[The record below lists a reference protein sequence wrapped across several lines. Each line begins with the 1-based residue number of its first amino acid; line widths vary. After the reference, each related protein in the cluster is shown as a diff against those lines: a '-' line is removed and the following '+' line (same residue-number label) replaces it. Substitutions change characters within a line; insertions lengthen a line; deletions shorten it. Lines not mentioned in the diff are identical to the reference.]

1 MSGSAT
7 LDLERLM
14 LGHTLAIAPMATLS
28 RVYVALCRTAPTEAA
43 GGEEVNGPG
52 YARSAATFTLLAVPA
67 NAAANATAVDFAPAT
82 GDWGTVAHFEIWT
95 QPTGGTRL
103 YWGQLVDPADGVP
116 IEIEVTAGD
125 VLRFSPGSLVVQA
138 TDTTSVGIGPFLPTA
153 GGTMTGPL
161 LYTATGGIAL
171 RPAQD
176 RAADVAN
183 VLDYGATGDGMTD
196 DGAAIRAA
204 VAALGG
210 LPGSVTFPPGTYRMT
225 GGYVVLPSGT
235 RVTGAGSGASI
246 IKPDT
251 LSNPDGTRT
260 IFVNTLR
267 HTLGLT
273 TAVPATPANQ
283 TDHDIEIS
291 DLGFDLSNCATPAT
305 ATSLGSFLL
314 ARNLSVRNI
323 HADNYQPASAK
334 GFSGFQFV
342 GCDGYVVD
350 GVSTRHSVNAVDN
363 WKGSTRGKISNVQFE
378 SADAAGNG
386 GQINWNSIGT
396 TRADFGNAIDLQI
409 SNATVWLNGGNSI
422 GIFLDSLGAASV
434 SQDILLNNIVISAR
448 TGTTGNIGVLFR
460 GLANRLK
467 ARGLSF
473 DAASG
478 ADMRPVWIDGFYDG
492 SAIATGTNLITTT
505 NGSNQMTVSYP
516 GGANS
521 GPGNYLRITNGSGG
535 AVVGNGLSLNGYY
548 LITAVSGPV
557 TSVSCGDTFTVTA
570 PANATAS
577 GPIAATTQ
585 LTGWWGCPTACDLV
599 GLTFDGISAS
609 GGDLI
614 TANGSGH
621 QIIGVMVT
629 SNYQGAATP
638 QYRSVVSIDSTL
650 ALAGV
655 PPVASNV
662 IGVVAAA
669 GTGALG
675 SGFIGDNVIT
685 WRSSGLRPA
694 VWYGGNLSTSAVTS
708 SGDATVGNA
717 SANYLTLQGRPST
730 FPPRVVAEGSDANVS
745 LGLRVQGA
753 GRVEV
758 QDGAGTLR
766 HFFDSSGGQLALAGN
781 GQPAFKALGIS
792 NQVNFV
798 VAQGGVTGAQ
808 PSVTALGSADTNI
821 SVRYGGAGAGG
832 MLGRALQITG
842 PPTTTDLP
850 AGYFT
855 VAANGSGSFSV
866 YYNNAGTIIKSAAL
880 A

>member
-1 MSGSAT
+1 MSEFTTTPFLGLFKPNPGEDVDLWGDRLNINADR
-7 LDLERLM
+7 LDAALQA
-14 LGHTLAIAPMATLS
+14 HDDTLAT
-28 RVYVALCRTAPTEAA
+28 
-43 GGEEVNGPG
+43 
-52 YARSAATFTLLAVPA
+52 
-67 NAAANATAVDFAPAT
+67 
-82 GDWGTVAHFEIWT
+82 WT
-95 QPTGGTRL
+95 
-103 YWGQLVDPADGVP
+103 DGV
-116 IEIEVTAGD
+116 V
-125 VLRFSPGSLVVQA
+125 
-138 TDTTSVGIGPFLPTA
+138 
-153 GGTMTGPL
+153 
-161 LYTATGGIAL
+161 
-171 RPAQD
+171 
-176 RAADVAN
+176 N
-183 VLDYGATGDGMTD
+183 VLDYGARGDGVTD
-196 DGAAIRAA
+196 DGGAIRAA
-204 VAALGG
+204 VASLGG
-210 LPGSVTFPPGTYRMT
+210 LPGTIVFPAGTYRMT
-225 GGYVVLPSGT
+225 GGYAVLPSGT
-235 RVTGAGSGASI
+235 RVTGAGPGVSI

-251 LSNPDGTRT
+251 LSNPDSTRT

-267 HTLGLT
+267 HTLGLS

-283 TDHDIEIS
+283 TDHDIQI
-291 DLGFDLSNCATPAT
+291 DNLGFDLSNCATPAT
-305 ATSLGSFLL
+305 ATSLASFLL

-342 GCDGYVVD
+342 GCDGYLVE

-363 WKGSTRGKISNVQFE
+363 WKGTTRGKISNVRFE

-396 TRADFGNAIDLQI
+396 TRADFGNAVDLQI
-409 SNATVWLNGGNSI
+409 SNATIWLNGGNSI

-434 SQDILLNNIVISAR
+434 SQDILLNNIVVSAR

-473 DAASG
+473 DAVSG

-492 SAIATGTNLITTT
+492 TAIATGANLITTT
-505 NGSNQMTVSYP
+505 NGSAQMTVSYP

-521 GPGNYLRITNGSGG
+521 GPGNYLRITNGAGG

-585 LTGWWGCPTACDLV
+585 LTGWWGCPTACDLI
-599 GLTFDGISAS
+599 GLTFDGIAAL

-614 TANGSGH
+614 TANGSAH

-629 SNYQGAATP
+629 PNYQGSTTP
-638 QYRSVVSIDSTL
+638 LYRSVVSIDSTL
-650 ALAGV
+650 ALAGAA
-655 PPVASNV
+655 PLASNV

-675 SGFIGDNVIT
+675 AGFIGDNVIT
-685 WRSSGLRPA
+685 WRSAGLRPST
-694 VWYGGNLSTSAVTS
+694 WHNGTLSTSQVIS
-708 SGDATVGNA
+708 SGDETVGSA
-717 SANYLTLQGRPST
+717 SANYLTLQGRGT
-730 FPPRVVAEGSDANVS
+730 GFPPRILAEGSDANVS
-745 LGLRVQGA
+745 LGLKFQGA

-758 QDGAGTLR
+758 QDGGGTVR
-766 HFFDSSGGQLALAGN
+766 HFFQASDGQLALSGN
-781 GQPAFKALGIS
+781 GQPAFKALGVS

-798 VAQGGVTGAQ
+798 VAQGGVVGVQ
-808 PSVTALGSADTNI
+808 PSVTALGSADANI
-821 SVRYGGAGAGG
+821 SVRYGGAGTGG
-832 MLGRALQITG
+832 MLGRALQIVG
-842 PPTTTDLP
+842 PPTATDLP

-866 YYNNAGTIIKSAAL
+866 YYNNAGTIIKSASL